1 MCIHDMQVG
10 QSQIYYN
17 LSAIAFTQQICSKKS
32 ADKVQQKG
40 EIDHRSGAGKG

>member
-1 MCIHDMQVG
+1 MCIYDMQVG
-10 QSQIYYN
+10 RSQIYYD
-17 LSAIAFTQQICSKKS
+17 LSAIALTQQICSKKS